1 MKYVECISI
10 YNSTN
15 FFDSDFWILM
25 KIPFNHLAIHFLST
39 TTTTFV
45 HFMGELK
52 FIFSFNP
59 SIHNF
64 HDYFYCLKKFWNNL
78 V

>member
-10 YNSTN
+10 NNSTN
-15 FFDSDFWILM
+15 FFISDFWILM
-25 KIPFNHLAIHFLST
+25 KIYFIHLAIHFLS

-64 HDYFYCLKKFWNNL
+64 HDYSYCLKIRDSIN
-78 V
+78 

>member
-1 MKYVECISI
+1 
-10 YNSTN
+10 
-15 FFDSDFWILM
+15 M
-25 KIPFNHLAIHFLST
+25 KIPFNDLAIHFLS

-59 SIHNF
+59 SIHI
-64 HDYFYCLKKFWNNL
+64 LTIIL
-78 V
+78 IV